1 MITGASP
8 TSVEGGRGVPDDGF
22 LSLSLSLSLIPRN
35 LLVFRVLETGIEDW
49 GSSGDGGAAEVLARV
64 VRLPA
69 GSVSDL
75 DPSRFPCF

>member
-8 TSVEGGRGVPDDGF
+8 TSAEGGGRGVPDDGF
-22 LSLSLSLSLIPRN
+22 LSLSLIPRK

-49 GSSGDGGAAEVLARV
+49 GSSGDGGGAEVLLARV
-64 VRLPA
+64 ARLPA

-75 DPSRFPCF
+75 DSSRFPC